1 MNMKIADREPNQ
13 GRANHGAHYVTPLLT
28 DIAAQAATADATCT
42 ISSGVIFA
50 VKKNAVMRMTAC
62 EDLAGLNSSLVDI
75 GHELG
80 ALVPCCTST
89 AWIVWNHLILFH
101 HFSGLLGPNHKDFLK
116 SITSNGHLIT
126 QGVGP
131 GTAVTG
137 TRKNGRVIIDGVT
150 AYATG
155 CRYSDWTGVAFIE
168 NEKKNLQFTLVDVH
182 NPKVRVDPTWDAMSV
197 RASATDHVYFD
208 KIDVPAEHVAT
219 WPMKDR
225 EVYRDPD
232 REMIHQRYRDC
243 WTALG
248 SMLMGV
254 MASKL
259 AETCLEE
266 ITRDSRERI
275 AVFGVKWADRPL
287 VQVNLGRARALI
299 NAAADT
305 AYGALGETDDRV
317 ANQVNPTEEFFLRQM
332 LAGMQAIQFCDEAM
346 NLMQR
351 VLGAHGLQRSSK
363 FERRFR
369 DFQAMPVHIISHV
382 DRITE
387 QSGKNALGIETDN
400 PF

>member
-1 MNMKIADREPNQ
+1 MKIDDREPNQ
-13 GRANHGAHYVTPLLT
+13 SRAEPGAHYVTPLLKVVA
-28 DIAAQAATADATCT
+28 DQAATADTTSTRSAEV
-42 ISSGVIFA
+42 ISAI
-50 VKKNAVMRMTAC
+50 KKNAVMTMTAC
-62 EDLAGLNSSLVDI
+62 EDLAGLNANLVDI

-80 ALVPCCTST
+80 ALAPCCTST

-101 HFSGLLGPNHKDFLK
+101 HFSGLFGPDHQDFLK
-116 SITSNGHLIT
+116 SIVTNGHLIT

-137 TRKNGRVIIDGVT
+137 TRKNGSVLVDGVT
-150 AYATG
+150 AFATG

-168 NEKKNLQFTLVDVH
+168 NGKKDLQFTLVDTH

-197 RASATDHVYFD
+197 RASATDHVYVD
-208 KIDVPAEHVAT
+208 NIDVPAEHIVT

-225 EVYRDPD
+225 ETYRDPN
-232 REMIHQRYRDC
+232 RKMIHQRYRDC

-259 AETCLEE
+259 AGTCLDE
-266 ITRDSRERI
+266 ITRDRRDRV

-287 VQVNLGRARALI
+287 VQVNLGRARALV

-305 AYGALGETDDRV
+305 SYAALEETDDRI
-317 ANQVNPTEEFFLRQM
+317 ANRVNPTEEFYLRQM
-332 LAGMQAIQFCDEAM
+332 LAGMQAILFCDEAM

-351 VLGAHGLQRSSK
+351 VLGAHGLQRTSK

-369 DFQAMPVHIISHV
+369 DFQAIPLHIIPHV
-382 DRITE
+382 DRVSE

-400 PF
+400 PY